1 MAKRSL
7 QFKDNTKQKYLVNY
21 RVKNID
27 RGVYG
32 SWGIEITN
40 VDDQNRYGYEIEL
53 SHRFDKFENFKI
65 NANGLRVD
73 FKVEHLED
81 NIYFFE
87 IDFNQLGNIENITF
101 TLEDVTSYRYQP
113 ELDFR
118 VDNARVFIDG
128 NDYTNETHYIMK
140 NGVYPKEIKVIAN
153 ERYLLDNITSHYLSP
168 FPTEE
173 EIDLNI
179 NAKEWVSDLTNVV
192 EPTKLILLV
201 KTKQDY
207 TPPPIDPPDEDD
219 ENPKPPKED
228 DENPKPP
235 IIDDSEPES
244 FQLPFTSVYMIDNY
258 NILNLSRKHGKVYYN
273 GGDITSDPIS
283 QMINNIIRL
292 PFKIPSNSYTELQP
306 IIFGSVADSPR
317 DIVANKMKSDVLHLD
332 IGTIEVKGKY
342 ENSLDYINTE
352 IILYLPFMDRV
363 SLPIETVIDGSID
376 IEYLI
381 NLYNSSVT
389 CNIKSSIT
397 GTIINSINGFIGR
410 TIPYYSKPKNDVSFS
425 VENNINMNNG
435 IFRAYIEVSRNTPI
449 ENNEAIELVRG
460 QLKDVTGYVEVDRID
475 IDKDIIKTESDMLK
489 SELGSG
495 VVING

>member
-1 MAKRSL
+1 MASRTL
-7 QFKDNTKQKYLVNY
+7 RFEDNTEQKYLIEY
-21 RVKNID
+21 RIKNID
-27 RGVYG
+27 KNAYG
-32 SWGIEITN
+32 SWGNTASKVN
-40 VDDQNRYGYEIEL
+40 DVNRYGYEIKL
-53 SHRFDKFENFKI
+53 SHRFDKFDNFKI
-65 NANGLRVD
+65 KANGSSVD

-81 NIYFFE
+81 DIYFFE
-87 IDFNQLGNIENITF
+87 IDFSQLGNEENITF
-101 TLEDVTSYRYQP
+101 TLEDVTGYQYKP

-128 NDYTNETHYIMK
+128 KDYTNETYYIME
-140 NGVYPKEIKVIAN
+140 NEVYPKEIKVIAN
-153 ERYLLDNITSHYLSP
+153 ERYLLDNITSHYLSA

-173 EIDLNI
+173 EIDLDI
-179 NAKEWVSDLTNVV
+179 NSKEWVDNLTNIY
-192 EPTKLILLV
+192 EPTKLILIV

-207 TPPPIDPPDEDD
+207 TTPPIDPPDEPD
-219 ENPKPPKED
+219 
-228 DENPKPP
+228 
-235 IIDDSEPES
+235 EPEP

-258 NILNLSRKHGKVYYN
+258 NILNLSRKHGKVDFN

-292 PFKIPSNSYTELQP
+292 PFKIPSDSYAELQP

-317 DIVANKMKSDVLHLD
+317 DIKANKFKSDILTLD
-332 IGTIEVKGKY
+332 VGTIEVAGKY
-342 ENSLDYINTE
+342 NNSLDYISTE

-363 SLPIETVIDGSID
+363 SLPIETVIDGSIN

-381 NLYNSSVT
+381 NLYNGSVT

-397 GTIINSINGFIGR
+397 NTVIESLNNFIGHS
-410 TIPYYSKPKNDVSFS
+410 IPYYSKPKNDVSFS
-425 VENNINMNNG
+425 LENNINMNNG
-435 IFRAYIEVSRNTPI
+435 IYQAYIEVARNIPI
-449 ENNEAIELVRG
+449 ENDEAIELTRG

-489 SELGSG
+489 NELGNG

>member
-1 MAKRSL
+1 MASRTL
-7 QFKDNTKQKYLVNY
+7 RFEDNTEQKYLIDY
-21 RVKNID
+21 RIKNID
-27 RGVYG
+27 KNAYG
-32 SWGIEITN
+32 SWGN
-40 VDDQNRYGYEIEL
+40 AASKVNDVNRYGYEIKL
-53 SHRFDKFENFKI
+53 SHRFDKFDNFKI
-65 NANGLRVD
+65 KANGSSVD

-81 NIYFFE
+81 DIYFFE
-87 IDFNQLGNIENITF
+87 IDFSQLGNEENITF
-101 TLEDVTSYRYQP
+101 TLEDVTGYQYRP

-128 NDYTNETHYIMK
+128 IDYTNETHYIME
-140 NGVYPKEIKVIAN
+140 NEVYPKEIKVIAN
-153 ERYLLDNITSHYLSP
+153 ERYLLDNITSHYLSA

-173 EIDLNI
+173 EIDLDI
-179 NAKEWVSDLTNVV
+179 NSKEWVDNLTNIY
-192 EPTKLILLV
+192 EPTKLILIV

-207 TPPPIDPPDEDD
+207 TTPPIDPPAEPD
-219 ENPKPPKED
+219 
-228 DENPKPP
+228 
-235 IIDDSEPES
+235 EPEP

-258 NILNLSRKHGKVYYN
+258 NILNLSRKHGKVDFN

-292 PFKIPSNSYTELQP
+292 PFKIPSDSYAELQP

-317 DIVANKMKSDVLHLD
+317 DIVANKIKSDVLNLD
-332 IGTIEVKGKY
+332 VGTIEVKGKY

-352 IILYLPFMDRV
+352 VILYLPFMDRV

-381 NLYNSSVT
+381 NLYNGSVT

-397 GTIINSINGFIGR
+397 GTVVNSINGFIGR

-425 VENNINMNNG
+425 VENNISMNNG
-435 IFRAYIEVSRNTPI
+435 IYRAYIEVSRNTPI
-449 ENNEAIELVRG
+449 ENDDAIELVKG

-475 IDKDIIKTESDMLK
+475 IGKDIIKTESDMLK
-489 SELGSG
+489 SELGNG

>member
-1 MAKRSL
+1 MASRTL
-7 QFKDNTKQKYLVNY
+7 RFEDNTEQKYLIDY
-21 RVKNID
+21 RIKNID
-27 RGVYG
+27 KNAYG
-32 SWGIEITN
+32 SWGTAASKVN
-40 VDDQNRYGYEIEL
+40 DVNRYGYEIKL
-53 SHRFDKFENFKI
+53 NHKFDKFDNFKI
-65 NANGLRVD
+65 KANDSSVD

-81 NIYFFE
+81 DIYFFE
-87 IDFNQLGNIENITF
+87 VDFSQLGNMEDITF
-101 TLEDVTSYRYQP
+101 TLEDVTAYQYKP

-128 NDYTNETHYIMK
+128 KDYTNETHYIME
-140 NGVYPKEIKVIAN
+140 NEVYPKEIKVIAN
-153 ERYLLDNITSHYLSP
+153 ERYLLDNITSHYLSA
-168 FPTEE
+168 FPTGEE
-173 EIDLNI
+173 TDLNI
-179 NAKEWVSDLTNVV
+179 NSKEWVDDLTNIY
-192 EPTKLILLV
+192 EPTKLILIV

-207 TPPPIDPPDEDD
+207 TTPPIDPPEEPD
-219 ENPKPPKED
+219 KP
-228 DENPKPP
+228 
-235 IIDDSEPES
+235 EP
-244 FQLPFTSVYMIDNY
+244 FQLPFTSVYMIDKY
-258 NILNLSRKHGKVYYN
+258 NILNLSRKHGKVDFN

-292 PFKIPSNSYTELQP
+292 PFKIPSDSYTELQP

-317 DIVANKMKSDVLHLD
+317 DIVANKIKSDVLNLD

-352 IILYLPFMDRV
+352 VILYLPFMDRV

-381 NLYNSSVT
+381 NLYNGSVT

-397 GTIINSINGFIGR
+397 RTVVNSINGFIGR

-435 IFRAYIEVSRNTPI
+435 IYRAYIEVSRNTPI
-449 ENNEAIELVRG
+449 ENDDAIELVKG

-489 SELGSG
+489 NELGNG